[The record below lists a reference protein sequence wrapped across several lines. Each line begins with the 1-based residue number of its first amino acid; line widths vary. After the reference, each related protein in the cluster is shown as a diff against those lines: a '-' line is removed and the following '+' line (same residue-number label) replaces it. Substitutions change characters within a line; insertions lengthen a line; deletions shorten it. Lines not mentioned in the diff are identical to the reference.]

1 MIIKRKLKTRLP
13 SLKRCKPSSS
23 ASECGG
29 SRKKRKANLGGY
41 YPLNLLGELAAG
53 IVPGGGRNG
62 FPASWCTEVSCSP
75 AVEVESVSNR
85 RSDSVTARDAPA
97 GASRP
102 PVIRTS
108 RGRIQV
114 LPSRFNDSVLDNW
127 RKDGANNS
135 ERDCDDEEAEEC
147 RNEKVSSR
155 SLKAINLK
163 SKQLDRSRKYNALYK
178 EETFREKHGEARPR
192 VDRTREDEKLP
203 RKDGSYGPENFYSGD
218 LVWAKS
224 GRSEPFWPAIVIDPM
239 TQAPELVLRSCIPD
253 AACVV
258 FFGHSG
264 NENERDY
271 AWVRRG
277 MIFPFVDYVAR
288 FQEQSEL
295 QGCSPGDFQKA
306 LEEAFTEKLMHDI
319 HMAVGNSTFNDSF
332 YRWIQE
338 TAASNRDLTN
348 NAPSQELMRYRNP
361 LACVGCGTVISF

>member
-13 SLKRCKPSSS
+13 NLKRCKPSNS
-23 ASECGG
+23 ASDCGG

-41 YPLNLLGELAAG
+41 YPLNLLGEIAAG
-53 IVPGGGRNG
+53 IVPGVGRNG
-62 FPASWCTEVSCSP
+62 FSASWCTQVSCSP

-85 RSDSVTARDAPA
+85 RSDSGTARDAPA

-127 RKDGANNS
+127 RKDSNNSS
-135 ERDCDDEEAEEC
+135 ERDCDYEEAVEC

-155 SLKAINLK
+155 GLKASNLK
-163 SKQLDRSRKYNALYK
+163 SKQLDRNRKYNALYK
-178 EETFREKHGEARPR
+178 EETSNEKHAEARARAR

-224 GRSEPFWPAIVIDPM
+224 GRNEPFWPAIVIDPM
-239 TQAPELVLRSCIPD
+239 TQAPELVLRSCIPE

-264 NENERDY
+264 NENER
-271 AWVRRG
+271 VRR
-277 MIFPFVDYVAR
+277 
-288 FQEQSEL
+288 
-295 QGCSPGDFQKA
+295 
-306 LEEAFTEKLMHDI
+306 H
-319 HMAVGNSTFNDSF
+319 
-332 YRWIQE
+332 RWLHSYSKSCWI
-338 TAASNRDLTN
+338 L
-348 NAPSQELMRYRNP
+348 
-361 LACVGCGTVISF
+361 ISDCCF